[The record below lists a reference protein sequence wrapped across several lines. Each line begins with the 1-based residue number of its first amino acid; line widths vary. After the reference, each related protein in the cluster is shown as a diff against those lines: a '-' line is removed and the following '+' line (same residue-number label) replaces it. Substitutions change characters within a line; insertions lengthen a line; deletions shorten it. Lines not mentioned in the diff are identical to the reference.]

1 MLCSKQSYKLCHFN
15 RFKISS
21 VKQINIYLSVLLSFE
36 VCMIG
41 DSVGSILAYD
51 SLCKNNPFLN
61 SRNSSRYGSHS
72 SLNET
77 EDSETD
83 SQQTFK
89 KTVVE
94 LEPHHVSKK
103 TNLET
108 IRQVSFSNPD
118 IPNVECNDVDGPGE
132 QNTSSNQTP
141 APTQSAAPSKPLAR
155 QNDTQGSQRST
166 AGGEHSASES
176 HSNVR
181 RTGSGHHHN
190 VVRHTSSSSSR
201 RTSTGSNCEVGKLD
215 FDVTD
220 LFMFGSPL
228 PLVLAYRKT
237 CQQDDKSSE

>member
-1 MLCSKQSYKLCHFN
+1 
-15 RFKISS
+15 
-21 VKQINIYLSVLLSFE
+21 
-36 VCMIG
+36 MIG

-51 SLCKNNPFLN
+51 SLCKNNPFLY

-83 SQQTFK
+83 TQLASK
-89 KTVVE
+89 KTVNE
-94 LEPHHVSKK
+94 PEPHHVSKK

-118 IPNVECNDVDGPGE
+118 IPNVECNDTEGTVR
-132 QNTSSNQTP
+132 NNAASNH
-141 APTQSAAPSKPLAR
+141 TQAQAKPLTR
-155 QNDTQGSQRST
+155 QSDSKGSQRSNS
-166 AGGEHSASES
+166 GGEHSAQTTSES
-176 HSNVR
+176 HGSVR

-190 VVRHTSSSSSR
+190 LVHHTSSSSSR
-201 RTSTGSNCEVGKLD
+201 RTSTGSNSEIGKLD
-215 FDVTD
+215 FEVTD

-237 CQQDDKSSE
+237 CQQDDKSSKPYCLSYFYQSGR

>member
-1 MLCSKQSYKLCHFN
+1 
-15 RFKISS
+15 
-21 VKQINIYLSVLLSFE
+21 
-36 VCMIG
+36 MIG

-51 SLCKNNPFLN
+51 ALCKNNPFLY

-83 SQQTFK
+83 CQVTSK
-89 KTVVE
+89 KTVVTE
-94 LEPHHVSKK
+94 ATPPPEPHHVSKK

-118 IPNVECNDVDGPGE
+118 IPNVECNDLDGSGGSSASTNHTPVPPPGP
-132 QNTSSNQTP
+132 TP
-141 APTQSAAPSKPLAR
+141 ASVPPPAQSSAPAKPLLR
-155 QNDTQGSQRST
+155 QSDSQGSQRSN
-166 AGGEHSASES
+166 AGAEQLAASDS
-176 HSNVR
+176 HSSVR
-181 RTGSGHHHN
+181 RTGSGHQHHQHHHHN
-190 VVRHTSSSSSR
+190 LVRHTSSSSSR
-201 RTSTGSNCEVGKLD
+201 RTSTGSTCELGKLD

-237 CQQDDKSSE
+237 CQQDDKTSECLLIF